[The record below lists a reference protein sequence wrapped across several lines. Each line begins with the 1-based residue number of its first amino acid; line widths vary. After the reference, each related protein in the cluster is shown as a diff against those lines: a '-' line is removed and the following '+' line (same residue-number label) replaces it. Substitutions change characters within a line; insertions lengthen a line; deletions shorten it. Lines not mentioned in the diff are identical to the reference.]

1 VSTEIDLKQAQWQ
14 KLFGY
19 VLGNQA
25 AWIADIGLKGGT
37 FPRHSRRRRGGHH

>member
-1 VSTEIDLKQAQWQ
+1 MSTEVDSKQTQWQ

-25 AWIADIGLKGGT
+25 AWIADIASCDASVG
-37 FPRHSRRRRGGHH
+37 RAARGWCA